1 MIQTYSSTIRRKEM
15 DAVLTCMVDEKIGPG
30 EMARRLVQSV
40 KEFFPVD
47 GALALRSP
55 AIALKYVLR
64 AFGLEPGTGIIVS
77 ALAPLWQLQAVQE
90 LGFKPIVTDVSPD
103 TACLTVDALEEGIR
117 QGGRLIIFTET
128 AGYLPDFEA
137 IQALG
142 VPLVED
148 ISRSVGAFHNLPAK
162 EGEEQQVK
170 RAGTYG
176 VFSIMGLE
184 EGDAVT
190 GGGGAVL
197 MAPARREW
205 SILKRL
211 GEEAPST
218 DLLPDLNS
226 ALAFIQLKE
235 FSRNESVRQELFAA
249 FQKAL
254 MAGRHKCLM
263 RTPNG
268 SSSVSSFTVVLSSG
282 LKDVRQY
289 ASRKGIE
296 IQPTF
301 NSSIAA
307 FLDEQ
312 LEGCINARSLYL
324 RTVDFPLYPRLGSTH
339 ASTIA
344 KVLGTLP

>member
-1 MIQTYSSTIRRKEM
+1 MIQTYSSTIRRREM

-40 KEFFPVD
+40 KEFFSVD
-47 GALALRSP
+47 GAFAFRSP
-55 AIALKYVLR
+55 AIALKYVFK
-64 AFGLEPGTGIIVS
+64 AFGLEPGSGVIIS
-77 ALAPLWQLQAVQE
+77 ALAPLWQLHAVEE
-90 LGFKPIVTDVSPD
+90 LGYNPVIVDVSPD
-103 TACLTVDALEEGIR
+103 TACVTADTLGEGIR
-117 QGGRLIIFTET
+117 RGGRLAILTET
-128 AGYLPDFEA
+128 AGYLPEFEA
-137 IQALG
+137 VQSLEI
-142 VPLVED
+142 PFVED
-148 ISRSVGAFHNLPAK
+148 VSCSVGSFRSLPAK
-162 EGEEQQVK
+162 EGEQQAR

-197 MAPARREW
+197 MAPARRDW
-205 SILKRL
+205 IVLKRL

-226 ALAFIQLKE
+226 SLAYVQLKE
-235 FSRNESVRQELFAA
+235 FPRNEAVRRELFLA

-254 MAGRHKCLM
+254 MAGRHRCLAG
-263 RTPNG
+263 TPEGAAAVN
-268 SSSVSSFTVVLSSG
+268 SFSVVLSSG

-296 IQPTF
+296 TQPSF
-301 NSSIAA
+301 GGSVAA
-307 FLDEQ
+307 FLGDR
-312 LEGCINARSLYL
+312 LDGCVNARSLCL
-324 RTVDFPLYPRLGSTH
+324 RTVDFPLYPRLGPTH
-339 ASTIA
+339 AAAVA